1 MTGIEKYDR
10 GRVVVCGGQWNPALE
25 FMDLVASLD
34 T

>member
-1 MTGIEKYDR
+1 MTGRENYDR
-10 GRVVVCGGQWNPALE
+10 VCCGVWWNPALE